1 MRLGVDGGVLQ
12 KDLTGMFENGAVKC
26 GWNNK
31 FHAPSVAQLRE
42 GYAKPVMPVFDA
54 AREML
59 LELKGVSESISWH
72 GVPWR
77 WTLVYRC
84 EGDDASP
91 VTRAFAY
98 VISDPHRLQVCV
110 PLGREQIAALP
121 MRRFKKG
128 IRDAI
133 VHARSVAG
141 ISWPSWD
148 VPTRVALEDVAD
160 LVRRKHRLIVASDER
175 ITISA

>member
-1 MRLGVDGGVLQ
+1 
-12 KDLTGMFENGAVKC
+12 MFEHGSLKC
-26 GWNNK
+26 RWNDK
-31 FHAPSVAQLRE
+31 FHTPTVAQLRE
-42 GYAKPVMPVFDA
+42 AYAKPLIPVFDS

-59 LELKGVSESISWH
+59 LQLSGVSESVAWH

-84 EGDDASP
+84 HGDETAP

-98 VISDPHRLQVCV
+98 LIPDPTRLQVCV
-110 PLGREQIAALP
+110 PLGREQIVALP
-121 MRRFKKG
+121 IRRFKKN

-141 ISWPSWD
+141 VSWPSWD
-148 VPTRVALEDVAD
+148 APTRAALEDLGD
-160 LVRRKHRLIVASDER
+160 LIRRKHRMLSASNEQL
-175 ITISA
+175 TISA